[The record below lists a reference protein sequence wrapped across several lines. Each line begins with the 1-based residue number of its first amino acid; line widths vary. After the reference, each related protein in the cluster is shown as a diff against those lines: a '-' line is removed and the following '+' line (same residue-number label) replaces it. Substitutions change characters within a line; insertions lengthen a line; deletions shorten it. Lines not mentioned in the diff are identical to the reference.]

1 MRAIAGRIGC
11 GKWYNIVMK
20 KNRQLRILLGVAV
33 ALWLPLIILVVTVEV
48 VNWWHGYSFDL
59 AVKNQQLTANQQTI
73 EGSLIAY
80 DGSKDVD
87 LIDDALGYAYHWG
100 NLVYYQF
107 ADNGQNFL
115 AFRVVS
121 REKVLETE
129 PIAITAVEVNALDY
143 RPDDTVVIDLT
154 VKSTASVSDEPEGS
168 KFNQIN
174 SVSFRQLMMVPADA
188 LMIIPIEQ
196 QVSGVIIDGQ
206 EYQPFA
212 GGWVWR
218 KNDTYV
224 LVDAEMKVLTEKVYE
239 GYFSLGGLVTYVD
252 KNGQEQTYDWSGIT
266 RATSECGNDLLTA
279 DGKVILS
286 CLKGNI
292 SHYAPGL
299 LITEWYDS
307 GDFFGTVKTGVIDLD
322 GNVVRP
328 LIDGWFSG
336 TSDLHN
342 DSADFTDART
352 YKVYAYHDP
361 NKATVA
367 LNGRKDYHHDDQR
380 VGVIDHDFQV
390 VLPPIYK
397 EITIMQRCE
406 KGQSECETVFEVEKD
421 GQKATINARDLLK
434 TAKSH
439 R

>member
-279 DGKVILS
+279 EGKGILS
-286 CLKGNI
+286 CLQGNI
-292 SHYAPGL
+292 SHYAPG
-299 LITEWYDS
+299 
-307 GDFFGTVKTGVIDLD
+307 
-322 GNVVRP
+322 
-328 LIDGWFSG
+328 
-336 TSDLHN
+336 
-342 DSADFTDART
+342 
-352 YKVYAYHDP
+352 
-361 NKATVA
+361 
-367 LNGRKDYHHDDQR
+367 
-380 VGVIDHDFQV
+380 
-390 VLPPIYK
+390 
-397 EITIMQRCE
+397 
-406 KGQSECETVFEVEKD
+406 
-421 GQKATINARDLLK
+421 
-434 TAKSH
+434 
-439 R
+439 